1 MTMPIVKYGHPVLRQ
16 RGKTIDAFDASL
28 HRLVD
33 EMLETMY
40 QADGVGLAA
49 QQIGKALQLTVVDVS
64 QSEDR
69 PSSMTIG
76 GKEVVL
82 EKHMPL
88 VLVNPSVEKLTAP
101 ISGPEGCLS
110 FPEIYADI
118 ERPERV
124 EVTAQDPEGHSMKF
138 ECDGLLA
145 KAIQHEVD
153 HLNGILFI
161 DRMPAKEKEHWRPK
175 LESMRMETQQALQR
189 DENTSS

>member
-1 MTMPIVKYGHPVLRQ
+1 MTISQDPRMTMPIVRYGHPVLRQ
-16 RGKTIDAFDASL
+16 RGKTIDTFDASL

-33 EMLETMY
+33 QMIETMY

-69 PSSMTIG
+69 PSSISIG
-76 GKEVVL
+76 GKEVLL
-82 EKHMPL
+82 EEHMPM

-110 FPEIYADI
+110 FPEVYADI

-124 EVTAQDPEGHSMKF
+124 EV
-138 ECDGLLA
+138 CLLYTSDA
-145 KAIQHEVD
+145 A
-153 HLNGILFI
+153 
-161 DRMPAKEKEHWRPK
+161 
-175 LESMRMETQQALQR
+175 
-189 DENTSS
+189 DE